1 MTGQTKRRAVLV
13 ICDGLRRDL
22 ISSERS
28 PHLSSLR
35 TRSRRFE
42 AHRSVFPSVTRS
54 SAASVATGCHPARHG
69 LHGNTMGLPD
79 GDGYA
84 IYNVG
89 PPEFVGELLA
99 LTGRTLRVP
108 TMAQRLR
115 GRGGVIVYSNVS
127 PGGAYFHDPDGHG
140 HVYHRAGSF
149 GPGRNPVPAADHL
162 DVTHDAAGDARM
174 TERFCA
180 EILQTRRPAL
190 AVLWLSEPDLTQ
202 HKTFM
207 GSEAHLA
214 AIRAADAC
222 VARVTATIDALRS
235 DDGEEILY
243 LVGSDHGHESIAEI
257 IAVERELYEAGF
269 KSALASNDIVVGPQ
283 GTSVLLYFS
292 QAAESRVDAV
302 ATFLRSR
309 PWAGEVYVDSELTQV
324 GMQPEDGLRI
334 AVSMAKRPG
343 ANEYGVP
350 GLSAIGVRYEVDP
363 AKLGFGQHGGVGEYE
378 QQPFLF
384 IDGGGYEAGTHS
396 IAPSCIVDIAPT
408 VLAYLGVETSA
419 EDFDGK
425 PLPLH

>member
-1 MTGQTKRRAVLV
+1 MTAKSKRRAVLV
-13 ICDGLRRDL
+13 ICDGMRRDL
-22 ISSERS
+22 ISPERC
-28 PHLSSLR
+28 PHLAALAAR
-35 TRSRRFE
+35 CRRFE
-42 AHRSVFPSVTRS
+42 QHRSVFPSVTRS

-108 TMAQRLR
+108 TMAERLR
-115 GRGGVIVYSNVS
+115 AHGGVIVYSNVS

-162 DVTHDAAGDARM
+162 DITHDAAGDARM
-174 TERFCA
+174 TERFCN
-180 EILQTRRPAL
+180 EVLRSRRPAL

-202 HKTFM
+202 HKSFM
-207 GSEAHLA
+207 GSTTHLD
-214 AIRAADAC
+214 AIRSADAC
-222 VARVTATIDALRS
+222 VARVTATIDALRN

-243 LVGSDHGHESIAEI
+243 LIGSDHGHESIAEI
-257 IAVERELYEAGF
+257 VAVERELHEAGF
-269 KSALASNDIVVGPQ
+269 KQTLDSNDIVVGPQ

-292 QAAESRVDAV
+292 QEAVSRVDAV
-302 ATFLRSR
+302 AAFLRSR
-309 PWAGEVYVDSELTQV
+309 PWAGAIYVDDELTHV

-334 AVSMAKRPG
+334 AVSMAKHPG
-343 ANEYGVP
+343 TNEHGIP
-350 GLSAIGVRYEVDP
+350 GLSTIGVRFEVDP
-363 AKLGFGQHGGVGEYE
+363 RKLGFGQHGGVGEYE

-384 IDGGGYEAGTHS
+384 IDGGGYAAGTRHTS
-396 IAPSCIVDIAPT
+396 PTSIVDIAPT
-408 VLAYLGVETSA
+408 ILTYLGLDTTPEA
-419 EDFDGK
+419 FDGR
-425 PLPLH
+425 PLPTN